1 MTRTRKLDKEPT
13 LAEMAE
19 VLKDKSTPRVTL
31 IPSTKHTCIDA
42 LIDVED
48 DASWLEAME
57 SKKDCPAC
65 AIRYGAEA
73 IAAMIEQ
80 ARK

>member
-1 MTRTRKLDKEPT
+1 MD
-13 LAEMAE
+13 AE
-19 VLKDKSTPRVTL
+19 V
-31 IPSTKHTCIDA
+31 KHTCIDA

-48 DASWLEAME
+48 DASWLQAME

-80 ARK
+80 ARKE